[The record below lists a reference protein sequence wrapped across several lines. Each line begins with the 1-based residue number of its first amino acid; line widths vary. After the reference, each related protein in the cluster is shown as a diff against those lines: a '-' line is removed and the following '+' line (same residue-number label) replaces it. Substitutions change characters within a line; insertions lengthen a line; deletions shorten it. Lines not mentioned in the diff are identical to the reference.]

1 MPPSTVLF
9 LAANPVRVQLLQ
21 LGEECRAIEDRIRT
35 ARFRDQLR
43 FRSRWAAR
51 PDDLLL
57 ALNEDSPSV
66 LHFSGHGAGDQGLCF
81 QAEDGTALSL
91 SADALAGVVRAAG
104 ASVAVVFLNACY
116 SETQALALVAHIPC
130 VIGMSGA
137 IGDEAAISYA
147 ASFYGALAFGKS
159 VANAHEQGIAALAL
173 PPTSRSSRDVK
184 VSEVAPC
191 PPMPRLLTRPGTDAA
206 SVYIVPSVKDNT
218 HCTIIIKATL
228 REFDPDAI
236 ARVTEELR
244 RLSGDFSLQI
254 TDVTK
259 GSVRLTVSLSTN
271 AAKQLAEMKA
281 RGRLAR
287 LGGFEIIGVLGLPEA
302 ASVHLSL
309 ASEQYGQV
317 AVGDHHRGAR
327 GYRAIGER
335 FTIEQ
340 LAGFGGM
347 GQIYRARDR
356 RLGELVALK
365 VMHDAERLELEQ
377 FAREAQVLS
386 TLSHPG
392 IVRYINS
399 GITAEGEPYLAMEWL
414 SGETLSSRLQ
424 RTQLTVS
431 EALALGR
438 RVASA
443 LSAIHRG
450 GIVHRDIKPSNLF
463 LRDGAI
469 DKVTLIDFGM
479 ARRPLAD
486 PRLTDTTM
494 VGTPGYIA
502 PEQVDHFSTLDGRA
516 DIFSLGCVL
525 YRCISGRAPFRGP
538 DALRMLLNGTPR
550 ILPRLR
556 EFRPSIPRELD
567 DLVARMLSHSPED
580 RPASGDAVAAEL
592 LAIEE
597 SEPSPLVATR
607 SGSRSVLSEI
617 MAAERLLMSLLVVRL
632 PERTDGSLTIAERA
646 AHERALHDL
655 IERHRGQ
662 LEVLADGLLLV
673 ILSNADAAVDLASRA
688 ARCALALQQALG
700 RGAAAVVTG
709 REILGPSL
717 RDSELLH
724 RAVNLLDGERGTAAV
739 QLDELTAALLH
750 PRFDTGKTGREL
762 RGERLDPIVT
772 GTLPGTPGICVGR
785 EQELDQ
791 LEMILDQCTEEHAA
805 TMVLLSGPDGVGK
818 SRLGHEFLRR
828 LAARDRPPLI
838 LIAVADPLSSGS
850 VFGLLVQV
858 LRRALDLGDGEPL
871 ETRRDKIR
879 AWTVRHPGAGGMAF
893 AETLGDLIGT
903 PFETEDRDEPGAVH
917 DKPKLPS
924 EQMRQSFL
932 GFLREECATQ
942 PVVIVLEDLHWGDLS
957 TIKLMYAA
965 LDALGDQPLMVL
977 ALARNSV
984 TELFPQLWADRC
996 VQEIRLRRLS
1006 RRASVQLVRQAL
1018 GDAVAEDSVKALVDR
1033 SDRHA
1038 SYLAELI
1045 RAAATGNLDRT
1056 PPAVLAM
1063 VQARLEKLDP
1073 AARRVLRAAS
1083 IFGIFGDAFWRGGVD
1098 ELIGGGD
1105 TAAWLA
1111 VLMDQGVIELKNET
1125 RFAGEVEYRF
1135 QHPLIREAA
1144 YETLT
1149 SDDSIAGHW
1158 LAAQWLEKLG
1168 EDPKIVAAHFERCG
1182 RRG

>member
-1 MPPSTVLF
+1 MERMP
-9 LAANPVRVQLLQ
+9 
-21 LGEECRAIEDRIRT
+21 
-35 ARFRDQLR
+35 
-43 FRSRWAAR
+43 RSR
-51 PDDLLL
+51 
-57 ALNEDSPSV
+57 E
-66 LHFSGHGAGDQGLCF
+66 
-81 QAEDGTALSL
+81 
-91 SADALAGVVRAAG
+91 
-104 ASVAVVFLNACY
+104 
-116 SETQALALVAHIPC
+116 
-130 VIGMSGA
+130 VI
-137 IGDEAAISYA
+137 D
-147 ASFYGALAFGKS
+147 
-159 VANAHEQGIAALAL
+159 
-173 PPTSRSSRDVK
+173 
-184 VSEVAPC
+184 
-191 PPMPRLLTRPGTDAA
+191 
-206 SVYIVPSVKDNT
+206 
-218 HCTIIIKATL
+218 
-228 REFDPDAI
+228 
-236 ARVTEELR
+236 
-244 RLSGDFSLQI
+244 
-254 TDVTK
+254 
-259 GSVRLTVSLSTN
+259 
-271 AAKQLAEMKA
+271 
-281 RGRLAR
+281 
-287 LGGFEIIGVLGLPEA
+287 
-302 ASVHLSL
+302 
-309 ASEQYGQV
+309 
-317 AVGDHHRGAR
+317 
-327 GYRAIGER
+327 ER

-356 RLGELVALK
+356 RSGGLVALK
-365 VMHDAERLELEQ
+365 VMHDAERLELER
-377 FAREAQVLS
+377 FAREAQVLA

-392 IVRYINS
+392 IVRYIDS
-399 GITAEGEPYLAMEWL
+399 GITAEGEPYLVMEWL

-424 RTQLTVS
+424 RTQLTLS

-450 GIVHRDIKPSNLF
+450 GVVHRDIKPSNLF

-486 PRLTDTTM
+486 PRLTVTGTM
-494 VGTPGYIA
+494 LGTPGYIA

-538 DALRMLLNGTPR
+538 DALRMLLNGLPR
-550 ILPRLR
+550 MLPRLR

-567 DLVARMLSHSPED
+567 DLVARMLARSPED
-580 RPASGDAVAAEL
+580 RTASGDVVATEL

-597 SEPSPLVATR
+597 SEPSPASTAKT
-607 SGSRSVLSEI
+607 GPRSVLSEI
-617 MAAERLLMSLLVVRL
+617 MAAERRLMSLVVVRL
-632 PERTDGSLTIAERA
+632 PERTDGTLTIAERA
-646 AHERALHDL
+646 AHERALHEL
-655 IERHRGQ
+655 IERHRGK

-673 ILSNADAAVDLASRA
+673 ILSNADAAVDLARRA

-709 REILGPSL
+709 REIPGPTL

-724 RAVNLLDGERGTAAV
+724 RAVDLLDGMRETSMVR
-739 QLDELTAALLH
+739 LDELTASLIH

-762 RGERLDPIVT
+762 RGERPDPIDD
-772 GTLPGTPGICVGR
+772 GAPPGAPGICVGR

-791 LEMILDQCTEEHAA
+791 LEMIFAQCNEEHAA

-828 LAARDRPPLI
+828 LAARDRPPRI
-838 LIAVADPLSSGS
+838 LTGVADALSSGS

-858 LRRALDLGDGEPL
+858 LRRALELGDGEPL
-871 ETRRDKIR
+871 EARRDKIR
-879 AWTVRHPGAGGMAF
+879 AWAARHPGAGDLPV
-893 AETLGDLIGT
+893 AESRGELIGT
-903 PFETEDRDEPGAVH
+903 PFETVEREEPGALR
-917 DKPKLPS
+917 DNPKLPS

-965 LDALGDQPLMVL
+965 LGALSDQPLMVL
-977 ALARNSV
+977 ALARNNV

-1006 RRASVQLVRQAL
+1006 RRASAQLVRHAL
-1018 GDAVAEDSVKALVDR
+1018 GDAVSEDTVKALVER

-1038 SYLAELI
+1038 SYLEELI
-1045 RAAATGNLDRT
+1045 RAAAAGDLDRT
-1056 PPAVLAM
+1056 PAAVLAM
-1063 VQARLEKLDP
+1063 VQSRLEKLDP

-1083 IFGIFGDAFWRGGVD
+1083 IFGTAFWRGGVE

-1111 VLMDQGVIELKNET
+1111 VLVDQGVIELKNET
-1125 RFAGEVEYRF
+1125 RFADEVEYRF

-1149 SDDSIAGHW
+1149 SDDRTAGHW

-1168 EDPKIVAAHFERCG
+1168 EDPQVVAAHFERCG
-1182 RRG
+1182 RGGPPGAPP